1 MLNQLVTRLGK
12 LANFRNKILDHYWII
27 FMADH
32 GQRLNVGAKVYEGSL
47 GMFWGIFYI
56 KKLKSWQ
63 NKKIQTFVGSI
74 EGMNFQKKNQE

>member
-32 GQRLNVGAKVYEGSL
+32 GQRLNVGAKVYEESL
-47 GMFWGIFYI
+47 DMFLGFFYT
-56 KKLKSWQ
+56 KTKALTKQKFSNFFQ
-63 NKKIQTFVGSI
+63 NIDKMIVFSTKA
-74 EGMNFQKKNQE
+74 

>member
-32 GQRLNVGAKVYEGSL
+32 GQRLNVGAKIYKGSL
-47 GMFWGIFYI
+47 GMLLEFFYI
-56 KKLKSWQ
+56 KTKVLKKQKGSNFRQ
-63 NKKIQTFVGSI
+63 DVGKMI
-74 EGMNFQKKNQE
+74 A